1 MKRIGRDDVGLAGPA
16 VKVKSVPGLPRRTLM
31 VSRPHSWQLGE
42 TLTAYLFLAPYLL
55 VFLLFLLLPALASIG
70 VSLTQWGVLGTPRWL
85 GLANYRTILNDPMF
99 WHAFRNTLYFA
110 LLTVPPLVAGGIG
123 LAVLFNQPLRGRVLA
138 RTVVFI
144 PYAIM
149 VTVVGMLWRWMYNTN
164 FGLVNYY
171 LAALGLPKVA
181 WLTNAA
187 WAMPAVAIGT
197 AWWQIGTN
205 MVIYLAG
212 LQEIPVE
219 LYEAAD
225 VDGAGSWQSF
235 RHITLPGLYLM
246 HVFVVPLSVIA
257 SLRAFGQILVMTN
270 GGPLGSTYVLVQHLY
285 ATGWVNFRMGEASAV
300 GVILLL
306 ITFMFTIF
314 QLRYFRAI

>member
-1 MKRIGRDDVGLAGPA
+1 MTSEPGLA
-16 VKVKSVPGLPRRTLM
+16 RRM
-31 VSRPHSWQLGE
+31 HIVSRLPLWRIGE
-42 TLTAYLFLAPYLL
+42 TLAAYLFLAPYLL
-55 VFLLFLLLPALASIG
+55 VFLLFLLLPTLASIG
-70 VSLTQWGVLGTPRWL
+70 VSFTQWGVLGTPRWL
-85 GLANYRTILNDPMF
+85 GLANYSTILSDQMF
-99 WHAFRNTLYFA
+99 WQAFRNTLYFA
-110 LLTVPPLVAGGIG
+110 LLTVPPLVAGSIG
-123 LAVLFNQPLRGRVLA
+123 LAVLFNQSLRGRVVA
-138 RTVVFI
+138 RTVVFM

-149 VTVVGMLWRWMYNTN
+149 VTVIGMLWRWMFNAN

-171 LAALGLPKVA
+171 LGALGLPQVA
-181 WLTNAA
+181 WLTNTA
-187 WAMPAVAIGT
+187 WAMPGVAVGT

-219 LYEAAD
+219 LYEAAR

-257 SLRAFGQILVMTN
+257 SLRAFGQILVMTH

-306 ITFMFTIF
+306 TTFVFTIF

>member
-1 MKRIGRDDVGLAGPA
+1 VTSEPGLARRKHVMLRP
-16 VKVKSVPGLPRRTLM
+16 PPRRI
-31 VSRPHSWQLGE
+31 GE
-42 TLTAYLFLAPYLL
+42 TLAAYLFLAPYLL
-55 VFLLFLLLPALASIG
+55 VFLLFLLLPTLAGIG
-70 VSLTQWGVLGTPRWL
+70 VSFTQWGVLGLPRWL
-85 GLANYRTILNDPMF
+85 GLANYRTILSDQMF
-99 WHAFRNTLYFA
+99 WQAFRNTLYFA
-110 LLTVPPLVAGGIG
+110 FLTVPLLVAGGLG
-123 LAVLFNQPLRGRVLA
+123 LAVLFNQSLRGRVVA
-138 RTVVFI
+138 RTVVFM

-149 VTVVGMLWRWMYNTN
+149 VTVVGMLWRWMYNAN
-164 FGLVNYY
+164 FGLVNFY
-171 LAALGLPKVA
+171 LSALGLPQVA
-181 WLTNAA
+181 WLTNVT
-187 WAMPAVAIGT
+187 WAMPGVAIST

-219 LYEAAD
+219 LYEAAR
-225 VDGAGSWQSF
+225 VDGAGPWQSF
-235 RHITLPGLYLM
+235 RNITLPGLYLV

-257 SLRAFGQILVMTN
+257 SLRAFGQILVMTH

-306 ITFMFTIF
+306 ITFIFTIF

>member
-123 LAVLFNQPLRGRVLA
+123 LAVLFNQPLRGRFLA

-181 WLTNAA
+181 GLTNAA

>member
-1 MKRIGRDDVGLAGPA
+1 
-16 VKVKSVPGLPRRTLM
+16 
-31 VSRPHSWQLGE
+31 
-42 TLTAYLFLAPYLL
+42 
-55 VFLLFLLLPALASIG
+55 LLFLLLPTLASIG
-70 VSLTQWGVLGTPRWL
+70 VSFTQWGVLGFPRWL
-85 GLANYRTILNDPMF
+85 GLANYRTILSDQMF
-99 WHAFRNTLYFA
+99 WQAFRNTLYFA
-110 LLTVPPLVAGGIG
+110 LLTVPPLVAGGLG
-123 LAVLFNQPLRGRVLA
+123 LAVLFNQSLRGRVVA
-138 RTVVFI
+138 RTVVFM

-149 VTVVGMLWRWMYNTN
+149 VTVVGMLWRWMYNAN
-164 FGLVNYY
+164 FGLVNFY
-171 LAALGLPKVA
+171 LSALGLPQVA
-181 WLTNAA
+181 WLTNVT
-187 WAMPAVAIGT
+187 WAMPGVAIST

-219 LYEAAD
+219 LYEAAR
-225 VDGAGSWQSF
+225 VDGAGPWQSF
-235 RHITLPGLYLM
+235 RNITLPGLYLM

-257 SLRAFGQILVMTN
+257 SLRAFGQILVMTH

-306 ITFMFTIF
+306 ITFIFTIF

>member
-1 MKRIGRDDVGLAGPA
+1 MTSEPGFVRRMHEVLRPQRRI
-16 VKVKSVPGLPRRTLM
+16 
-31 VSRPHSWQLGE
+31 GE
-42 TLTAYLFLAPYLL
+42 TLAAYLFLAPYLF
-55 VFLLFLLLPALASIG
+55 VFLLFLLLPTLASIA
-70 VSLTQWGVLGTPRWL
+70 VSFTQWGVLGFPRWL
-85 GLANYRTILNDPMF
+85 GLANYRTILSDPMF
-99 WHAFRNTLYFA
+99 WLAFRNTLYFA
-110 LLTVPPLVAGGIG
+110 LLTVPPLVAGGLG
-123 LAVLFNQPLRGRVLA
+123 LAVLFNQRLGGRVVA

-149 VTVVGMLWRWMYNTN
+149 VTVVGMLWRWMYNAN
-164 FGLVNYY
+164 FGLVNFY
-171 LAALGLPKVA
+171 LGSLGLPQVA
-181 WLTNAA
+181 WLTDAA
-187 WAMPAVAIGT
+187 WAMPGVAIST

-219 LYEAAD
+219 LYEAAR
-225 VDGAGSWQSF
+225 VDGAGPWQSF
-235 RHITLPGLYLM
+235 RHITLPGLHLM

-257 SLRAFGQILVMTN
+257 SLRAFGQILVMTH

-306 ITFMFTIF
+306 ITFIFTIF

>member
-1 MKRIGRDDVGLAGPA
+1 MHEVLRPQRRI
-16 VKVKSVPGLPRRTLM
+16 
-31 VSRPHSWQLGE
+31 GE
-42 TLTAYLFLAPYLL
+42 TLAAYLFLAPYLF
-55 VFLLFLLLPALASIG
+55 VFLLFLLLPTLASIA
-70 VSLTQWGVLGTPRWL
+70 VSFTQWGVLGFPRWL
-85 GLANYRTILNDPMF
+85 GLANYRTILSDPMF
-99 WHAFRNTLYFA
+99 WLAFRNTLYFA
-110 LLTVPPLVAGGIG
+110 LLTVPPLVAGGLG
-123 LAVLFNQPLRGRVLA
+123 LA
-138 RTVVFI
+138 VVFI

-149 VTVVGMLWRWMYNTN
+149 VTVVGMLWRWMYNAN
-164 FGLVNYY
+164 FGLVNFY
-171 LAALGLPKVA
+171 LGSLGLPQVA
-181 WLTNAA
+181 WLTDAA
-187 WAMPAVAIGT
+187 WAMPGVAIST

-219 LYEAAD
+219 LYEAAR
-225 VDGAGSWQSF
+225 VDGAGPWQSF

-257 SLRAFGQILVMTN
+257 SLRAFGQILVMTH

-306 ITFMFTIF
+306 ITFIFTLF

>member
-1 MKRIGRDDVGLAGPA
+1 
-16 VKVKSVPGLPRRTLM
+16 
-31 VSRPHSWQLGE
+31 LGE

-70 VSLTQWGVLGTPRWL
+70 VSFTQWGVLGNPRWL
-85 GLANYRTILNDPMF
+85 GMANYRTIVGDPMF
-99 WHAFRNTLYFA
+99 WQAFRNTLYFA

-123 LAVLFNQPLRGRVLA
+123 LAVLLNQPLRGRVLA
-138 RTVVFI
+138 RTVVFM

-164 FGLVNYY
+164 FGLVNFY
-171 LAALGLPKVA
+171 LVALGLPKIA
-181 WLTNAA
+181 WLTNAV

-197 AWWQIGTN
+197 AWWQVGTN

-219 LYEAAD
+219 LYEAAH
-225 VDGAGSWQSF
+225 VDGAGAWQSF

-270 GGPLGSTYVLVQHLY
+270 GGPLGRTYVLVQHLY

-306 ITFMFTIF
+306 LTFVFTIF

>member
-1 MKRIGRDDVGLAGPA
+1 
-16 VKVKSVPGLPRRTLM
+16 M

>member
-1 MKRIGRDDVGLAGPA
+1 VTSEPGLARRKHVMLRP
-16 VKVKSVPGLPRRTLM
+16 PPRRI
-31 VSRPHSWQLGE
+31 GE
-42 TLTAYLFLAPYLL
+42 TLAAYLFLAPYLL
-55 VFLLFLLLPALASIG
+55 VFLLFLLLPTLASIG
-70 VSLTQWGVLGTPRWL
+70 VSFTQWGVLGLPRWL
-85 GLANYRTILNDPMF
+85 GLANYRTILSDQMF
-99 WHAFRNTLYFA
+99 WQAFRNTLYFA
-110 LLTVPPLVAGGIG
+110 FLTVPLLVAGGLG
-123 LAVLFNQPLRGRVLA
+123 LAVLFNQSLRGRVVA
-138 RTVVFI
+138 RTVVFM

-149 VTVVGMLWRWMYNTN
+149 VTVVGMLWRWMYNAN
-164 FGLVNYY
+164 FGLVNFY
-171 LAALGLPKVA
+171 LSALGLPQVA
-181 WLTNAA
+181 WLTNVT
-187 WAMPAVAIGT
+187 WAMPGVAIST

-219 LYEAAD
+219 LYEAAR
-225 VDGAGSWQSF
+225 VDGAGPWQSF
-235 RHITLPGLYLM
+235 RNITLPGLYLM

-257 SLRAFGQILVMTN
+257 SLRAFGQILVMTH

-306 ITFMFTIF
+306 ITFIFTIF